1 MVAFSDELDGPAAVQ
16 EVVAIVEERPDH
28 HSPAAHPQCAA
39 GRAVVAQHA

>member
-1 MVAFSDELDGPAAVQ
+1 MVAFSDDLGGPAAVQ
-16 EVVAIVEERPDH
+16 EVVAIVEARPAH